1 MVNGF
6 LSRLLVV
13 VLLALG
19 PIGCITEPAMKL
31 YGARVAFASPQGVGL
46 NMTMKVEND
55 NAFDIQVRNVAANV
69 TMAERYRLPTVYA
82 SPNIWLPAGRATLVQ
97 VPVVIPWSM
106 IAPLTAATIGSSTI
120 GYRVVGRADV
130 TATRALEIDF
140 DAWKLDQEG
149 KFSRG
154 DLIMAAGRGLFT
166 P

>member
-1 MVNGF
+1 
-6 LSRLLVV
+6 LVV
-13 VLLALG
+13 VFLVVG
-19 PIGCITEPAMKL
+19 SSGCITEPAMKL
-31 YGARVAFASPQGVGL
+31 YGARVAYATPTGVGL

-82 SPNIWLPAGRATLVQ
+82 SPNIWLPAGRSTLVQ
-97 VPVVIPWSM
+97 IPVLIPWSM
-106 IAPLTAATIGSSTI
+106 IAPLTAASIGSSTI

-130 TATRALEIDF
+130 TATRALAIDF

-149 KFSRG
+149 KISRG
-154 DLIMAAGRGLFT
+154 DLIMAAGRGILS